1 MMKIMTQTVLALGIL
16 AGALAIWINYVPSA
30 LPLLARYGVLDALGI
45 EPPAEGQGGTGQ
57 AVAGQPPRSAQG
69 AGGQG
74 AGGGRAGGA
83 PAGPVAV
90 MAQPAELRAMNDQVA
105 AIGDGQPYRSVTL
118 VPEVTGVLDTVNVT
132 SGAYVEQGAVLATL
146 RDEVERIAR
155 DRAQLVLADAEA
167 ALKRLEALGN
177 SGAVTELQR
186 SDARLTLQ
194 TAALALREAELEL
207 ERRRII
213 APIAGWVGI
222 LSAEPGDQ
230 VSPQNAFA
238 QIDDRSQVLVEF
250 RVPERFVGRIA
261 EGSPLTATPLANP
274 QMVLDGRISA
284 IDSRVDPASRT
295 LLMQAVLENR
305 DDMLRAGMAFSIALS
320 FAGESYPAVAPLA
333 IQWSSDGSFVWVV
346 REGKA
351 QRAAVR
357 IMQRNSDSVLVTG
370 ELAEGDLVVTE
381 GVQSLRPGMDLAPRV
396 AENPE
401 QITPAVLPVSTEG

>member
-16 AGALAIWINYVPSA
+16 AGALAIWINYIPSA

-45 EPPAEGQGGTGQ
+45 AAPAEEGATAGGQ
-57 AVAGQPPRSAQG
+57 AVAGQPPR
-69 AGGQG
+69 GGQG
-74 AGGGRAGGA
+74 AGGGRPGGP

-90 MAQPAELRAMNDQVA
+90 MARPAELRAMNDQVA

-132 SGAYVEQGAVLATL
+132 SGAYVEQGVVLATL
-146 RDEVERIAR
+146 RDEVQRIAR
-155 DRAQLVLADAEA
+155 DRAQLQLADAEA
-167 ALKRLEALGN
+167 AMNRLEALGN

-238 QIDDRSQVLVEF
+238 QIDDRSRVLVEF
-250 RVPERFVGRIA
+250 RVPERFVGRIT
-261 EGSPLTATPLANP
+261 EGSALTATPLANP

-295 LLMQAVLENR
+295 LLMQAVLENS
-305 DDMLRAGMAFSIALS
+305 DDMLRAGMAFNISLS
-320 FAGESYPAVAPLA
+320 FAGDSFPAVDPLA
-333 IQWSSDGSFVWVV
+333 IQWNSDGSFVWVV

-357 IMQRNSDSVLVTG
+357 IMQRNSDSVLVAG